1 MLQRRCSHP
10 SFTIGV
16 KCSHLEEGTITGEEL
31 QHNRASGRIIA
42 VKRTPEDRRAREFER
57 LYRESYA
64 TVYGWARVRMSND
77 ADTEDIVAEAY
88 LKAARAFGSFD
99 PKRAKFATWVIAI
112 AKNCMATHFRKV
124 RPTTTLDD
132 VPESAFAVD
141 GDYDEVCDPMVV
153 KQLLTCL
160 SNEERELVALKYHEG
175 LRNTEIAEELGI
187 NPSTVSTKLARAL
200 EKMRV
205 CAGGKA
211 DLL

>member
-1 MLQRRCSHP
+1 MLQYRCSHP

-16 KCSHLEEGTITGEEL
+16 KCSRQKEGTVTGEEV
-31 QHNRASGRIIA
+31 QHNQASGRIIA
-42 VKRTPEDRRAREFER
+42 VKRMSEDRRAREFER

-64 TVYGWARVRMSND
+64 TVYGWVRVRMSND
-77 ADTEDIVAEAY
+77 ADAEDIVADAF
-88 LKAARAFGSFD
+88 LRAARAFGSFD
-99 PKRAKFATWVIAI
+99 PKRAKFATWVTAI

-124 RPTTTLDD
+124 RPTAALED
-132 VPESAFAVD
+132 VPEGAFAVD

-153 KQLLTCL
+153 KQLLACL
-160 SNEERELVALKYHEG
+160 NDEERELIALKYHEG
-175 LRNTEIAEELGI
+175 FRNTEIAQELGI

-205 CAGGKA
+205 CAGGIA